1 MDERAL
7 SMRDLLC
14 IHEGLLDRFGGMRG
28 VTEQGFGKLDA
39 AVAAPYVSM
48 FGEDLYPDP
57 HAKAGV
63 LFYRIA
69 RSHGFSDGNKRVALV
84 ALLEFLQRHALD
96 VEATGEDLYAFVM
109 GTASDWS
116 LEQVQLWLG
125 PRIRRVQDEVSL
137 AV

>member
-7 SMRDLLC
+7 TMPDLLC
-14 IHEGLLDRFGGMRG
+14 IHEALLDRFGGMRG

-39 AVAAPYVSM
+39 VVAAPYVSM
-48 FGEDLYPDP
+48 FGEDLYADP
-57 HAKAGV
+57 HSKAGV

-96 VEATGEDLYAFVM
+96 VEATGEELYEFVM
-109 GTASDWS
+109 GAASDWS

-125 PRIRRVQDEVSL
+125 PRIRRVHDEVPL